1 MQKLDEDK
9 TTATPTPTGDS
20 DQAGVA
26 NFNNVISSNWL
37 SISRI
42 RIEHQWTDSTP
53 SRQDISATNW

>member
-26 NFNNVISSNWL
+26 NFNNVISSN
-37 SISRI
+37 
-42 RIEHQWTDSTP
+42 
-53 SRQDISATNW
+53 